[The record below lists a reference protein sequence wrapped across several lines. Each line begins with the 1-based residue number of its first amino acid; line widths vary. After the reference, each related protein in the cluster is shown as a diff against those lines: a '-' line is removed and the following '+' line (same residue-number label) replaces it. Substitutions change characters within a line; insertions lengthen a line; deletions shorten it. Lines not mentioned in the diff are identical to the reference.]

1 MHSISKRSFINEY
14 KNETNYIYY
23 YYEPELEKV
32 CVLTLRNKNLEL
44 SQQIGWWFVKNVIK
58 KK

>member
-1 MHSISKRSFINEY
+1 MHSIIKRSFINEY

-23 YYEPELEKV
+23 NYEPELEKV
-32 CVLTLRNKNLEL
+32 CVLTLRNKNPEL